1 MSNHFGFLE
10 VVKAGGLTL
19 ALLAAASVYCFALIW
34 QRWVVYKRAT
44 GGLDAFLRH
53 AKHQIEK
60 GQLKELMAH
69 CRQHQ
74 GPASAVVLASLTGHE
89 GLSERRAATERV
101 LEREVALLEKGL
113 PVLGTVGSVAPFV
126 GLFGTVMG
134 VMRAFRD
141 LAGAANAGPGV
152 VAVGIAEALVGT
164 AAGLFVA
171 IPAVLAYNYF
181 TTRANR
187 FQDEMRWLVDDI
199 LERLTAPAR

>member
-1 MSNHFGFLE
+1 MGMQFGVMDVL
-10 VVKAGGLTL
+10 KAGGLTL
-19 ALLAAASVYCFALIW
+19 AVLIAASVYSFALIW
-34 QRWVVYKRAT
+34 QRWSVYRKAL
-44 GGLDAFLRH
+44 GGLETFLRH
-53 AKHQIEK
+53 AKHLVEK

-69 CRQHQ
+69 CRQQ
-74 GPASAVVLASLTGHE
+74 PGPASLVLLASLSGHE
-89 GLSERRAATERV
+89 GLQERRAATERV

-126 GLFGTVMG
+126 GLFGTVLG

-187 FQDEMRWLVDDI
+187 FQDEMRWLVDDV
-199 LERLTAPAR
+199 LDRLAAR

>member
-1 MSNHFGFLE
+1 MGMQFG
-10 VVKAGGLTL
+10 VMDVIKAGGLTL
-19 ALLAAASVYCFALIW
+19 AVLAAASVYSFALIW
-34 QRWVVYKRAT
+34 QRWSVYRKAL

-53 AKHQIEK
+53 AKHLVEK
-60 GQLKELMAH
+60 GQLKELMSH
-69 CRQHQ
+69 CRQQQ
-74 GPASAVVLASLTGHE
+74 GPAAAVLLASLSGHE
-89 GLSERRAATERV
+89 GLQERRAATERV

-126 GLFGTVMG
+126 GLFGTVLG

-187 FQDEMRWLVDDI
+187 FQDEMRWLVDDV
-199 LERLTAPAR
+199 LDRLAAR

>member
-1 MSNHFGFLE
+1 MGAQFSTWA
-10 VVKAGGLTL
+10 VIKSGGLTL
-19 ALLAAASVYCFALIW
+19 LVLAVASVYSFALIW
-34 QRWVVYKRAT
+34 QRWTVYRKAM
-44 GGLDAFLRH
+44 GGLDPFIRH
-53 AKHQIEK
+53 AKHLIEK
-60 GQLKELMAH
+60 AQLKELMAA
-69 CRQHQ
+69 CRQQ
-74 GPASAVVLASLTGHE
+74 PGPASSVLLASLAGHA
-89 GLSERRAATERV
+89 GLAERRAATERV

-126 GLFGTVMG
+126 GLFGTVLG

-152 VAVGIAEALVGT
+152 VAVGISEALIGT

-187 FQDEMRWLVDDI
+187 FQDEMRWLVDDV
-199 LERLTAPAR
+199 LDKLSAS

>member
-1 MSNHFGFLE
+1 MGDQFSAWA
-10 VVKAGGLTL
+10 VIKSGGLTL
-19 ALLAAASVYCFALIW
+19 AVLAVASVYSFALIW
-34 QRWVVYKRAT
+34 QRWTVYRKAM
-44 GGLDAFLRH
+44 GGLDPFIRH
-53 AKHQIEK
+53 AKHLIEK
-60 GQLKELMAH
+60 GQLKELMAA
-69 CRQHQ
+69 CRQQ
-74 GPASAVVLASLTGHE
+74 AGPASAVLLASLTGHE

-126 GLFGTVMG
+126 GLFGTVLG

-152 VAVGIAEALVGT
+152 VAVGISEALVGT

-181 TTRANR
+181 STRANR
-187 FQDEMRWLVDDI
+187 FQDEMRWLVDDV
-199 LERLTAPAR
+199 LDKLSAR

>member
-1 MSNHFGFLE
+1 MGGQFG
-10 VVKAGGLTL
+10 VVAILKSGGFTL
-19 ALLAAASVYCFALIW
+19 AALLAASIYSFGLIW
-34 QRWVVYKRAT
+34 QRWNVYQKAL
-44 GGLDAFLRH
+44 GGLDSFLRH
-53 AKHQIEK
+53 AKHLIEK
-60 GQLKELMAH
+60 GQLKELMAA
-69 CRQHQ
+69 CRTQP
-74 GPASAVVLASLTGHE
+74 GPASAVLLASLSGHE

-126 GLFGTVMG
+126 GLFGTVLG

-141 LAGAANAGPGV
+141 LAGAAAAGPGV
-152 VAVGIAEALVGT
+152 VAVGISEALVGT

-187 FQDEMRWLVDDI
+187 FQDEMRWLVDDV
-199 LERLTAPAR
+199 LDKLSAR

>member
-1 MSNHFGFLE
+1 MGAHFG
-10 VVKAGGLTL
+10 VIDVIKAGGLTL
-19 ALLAAASVYCFALIW
+19 ALLAAASVYCLALIW
-34 QRWVVYKRAT
+34 QRYAVYRHAM
-44 GGLDAFLRH
+44 GGLDGFLRD
-53 AKHQIEK
+53 AKRHLEK

-69 CRQHQ
+69 CRQRP
-74 GPASAVVLASLTGHE
+74 GPASSVVLASLTGHE

-101 LEREVALLEKGL
+101 LEREISLLETGL

-187 FQDEMRWLVDDI
+187 FQDEMRWLVDEI
-199 LERLTAPAR
+199 LEKLTAK

>member
-1 MSNHFGFLE
+1 MGAQFSVWAVL
-10 VVKAGGLTL
+10 KSGGVTL
-19 ALLAAASVYCFALIW
+19 LVLLLASVYSFALIW
-34 QRWVVYKRAT
+34 QRWTVYSKAM
-44 GGLDAFLRH
+44 GGLDGFIRH
-53 AKHQIEK
+53 AKHLIEK
-60 GQLKELMAH
+60 SQLKELMAA
-69 CRQHQ
+69 CRQQ
-74 GPASAVVLASLTGHE
+74 PGPASAVLLASLSGHE
-89 GLSERRAATERV
+89 GLAERRAATERV

-126 GLFGTVMG
+126 GLFGTVLG

-152 VAVGIAEALVGT
+152 VAVGISEALVGT

-187 FQDEMRWLVDDI
+187 FQDEMRWLVDDV
-199 LERLTAPAR
+199 LDKLAAR

>member
-1 MSNHFGFLE
+1 MAIQFGILD
-10 VVKAGGLTL
+10 VLKAGGLTL
-19 ALLAAASVYCFALIW
+19 AVLAAASLYCLALIW
-34 QRWVVYKRAT
+34 QRFNVYSRAM
-44 GGLDAFLRH
+44 GGLDAFLAE
-53 AKHQIEK
+53 AKGHLAK
-60 GQLKELMAH
+60 NQLKELMAH
-69 CRQHQ
+69 CRQRP
-74 GPASAVVLASLTGHE
+74 GPAASVVLASLSGHE
-89 GLSERRAATERV
+89 GLTERRAATERV
-101 LEREVALLEKGL
+101 LEREVALLENGL

-126 GLFGTVMG
+126 GLFGTVLG

-187 FQDEMRWLVDDI
+187 FQDEMRWLVDEI
-199 LERLTAPAR
+199 LEKLTAK

>member
-34 QRWVVYKRAT
+34 QRWVVYKRAM

-53 AKHQIEK
+53 AKHHIEK

-69 CRQHQ
+69 CRQHP

-141 LAGAANAGPGV
+141 LAGASNAGPGV

-187 FQDEMRWLVDDI
+187 FQDEMRWLVDDV

>member
-1 MSNHFGFLE
+1 MSTHFGFIE

-34 QRWVVYKRAT
+34 QRWVVYKRAM
-44 GGLDAFLRH
+44 GGLDGFLRH
-53 AKHQIEK
+53 TKHLIEK
-60 GQLKELMAH
+60 GQLKELMAY
-69 CRQHQ
+69 CRQHH

-89 GLSERRAATERV
+89 GLTERRAATERV
-101 LEREVALLEKGL
+101 LEREIALLETGL

-199 LERLTAPAR
+199 LEKLTAPAR